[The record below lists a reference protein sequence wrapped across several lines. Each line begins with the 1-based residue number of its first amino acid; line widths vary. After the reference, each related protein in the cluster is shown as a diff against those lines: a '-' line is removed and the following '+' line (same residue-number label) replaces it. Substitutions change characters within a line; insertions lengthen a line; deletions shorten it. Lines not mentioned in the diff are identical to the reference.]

1 MPLLSFYNSFTHY
14 TNNNIKYIKYIKYIQ
29 DVKIKISAPPNRQFL
44 TWMGGS
50 ILASL
55 AAFKSM
61 WVTKEEYEEI
71 GASVLHK
78 RTI

>member
-1 MPLLSFYNSFTHY
+1 M
-14 TNNNIKYIKYIKYIQ
+14 YIQ